1 MVFAPNMKKLQKRV
15 ELFPCFCVNMS
26 KDAFGSAD
34 ERIESRIKEDK
45 RMKKRL
51 FALTTAALL
60 LLALTACGAKME
72 EAPAAS
78 APAASAPMAEE
89 YYYGADM
96 EMSMTQSAGDGGTV
110 ISGQKLIRTAS
121 LEMETLDF
129 ETTNQTLTD
138 LVEKMGG
145 YMESSNIRNR
155 SSGYRHAN
163 YVIRIPAERYE
174 EFLNQAGSLC
184 HETWRST
191 SQEDISEMYYD
202 TQGRLKTQ
210 QIKLERLQSLL
221 AKAENMEDIITIES
235 AISETEQLIDSYSGT
250 LRRYDGK
257 VDYATID
264 LSLNEVYKYSN
275 TEEAPATFGDRL
287 GNSFTSG
294 WSNFVDAVE
303 DLAVGLAYGWM
314 WIVILAVA
322 VVLGVKTARK
332 KVRIRKAEKMSDKQD
347 KT

>member
-1 MVFAPNMKKLQKRV
+1 
-15 ELFPCFCVNMS
+15 
-26 KDAFGSAD
+26 
-34 ERIESRIKEDK
+34 
-45 RMKKRL
+45 MKKRL

-174 EFLNQAGSLC
+174 DFLNQAGSLC

-210 QIKLERLQSLL
+210 QIKLERLQDLL
-221 AKAENMEDIITIES
+221 ARAESMEDIITIES
-235 AISETEQLIDSYSGT
+235 AISETEMLIDSYSGT
-250 LRRYDGK
+250 LRHYDGK
-257 VDYATID
+257 VDYATVNI
-264 LSLNEVYKYSN
+264 SLREVYKYSN
-275 TEEAPATFGDRL
+275 TEEAPTGFVSRL
-287 GNSFTSG
+287 SNSFSNG
-294 WSNFVDAVE
+294 WSNFVDAME
-303 DLAVGLAYGWM
+303 DLAVSLAYGWM
-314 WIVILAVA
+314 WWVILGAAAFVGFR
-322 VVLGVKTARK
+322 VARK
-332 KVRIRKAEKMSDKQD
+332 KIRLPGRKKAEKADDNHKEI
-347 KT
+347 